1 MKIKKVLSGAVWVL
15 LAGLLILVN
24 AAGDSAQEAL
34 AQTEGVY
41 TAADGEEYN

>member
-15 LAGLLILVN
+15 LAGLVN